1 MYKKLPIL
9 FFILSLSLFMVVGCG
24 DDDEPTEPEQI
35 NEFELLTEAGDVYVG
50 NYTTPGGAGVNIAI
64 SAVFDNLTDGNPV
77 NDPYIIDYRAEADF
91 NSGHIKGANR
101 MALTDLVAKMDDGT
115 IPADKTILNVC
126 YSGQTASAATA
137 FMNLMGYEAQN
148 LKFGMCAVDTSISG
162 TDKWLKQ
169 IAADE
174 HAGDVVSTAS
184 TTTTTYDF
192 PTLSTGGTT
201 AEEIFKARF
210 NEVIASSWPRISSDD
225 VWDNPG
231 NYFIVNYWP
240 AAEYTNPGHIPGAY
254 QFTPNSS
261 LLSDTQLNLLPTD
274 KTIVLYCY
282 SGQSSAQICTYLTM
296 LGYDA
301 KSLLY
306 GFNGFA
312 YGLMTKS
319 KYPGAPAPGIYDAI
333 LEK

>member
-1 MYKKLPIL
+1 MYKKIPVL
-9 FFILSLSLFMVVGCG
+9 FLILSLALFMVVGC
-24 DDDEPTEPEQI
+24 DDDETTEPEEI
-35 NEFELLTEAGDVYVG
+35 NEFELLTEVGDVYVA
-50 NYTTPGGAGVNIAI
+50 NYTTQGGLGVNTTIT
-64 SAVFDNLTDGNPV
+64 AVFDNLTDGNTA
-77 NDPYIIDYRAEADF
+77 NDPYIIDYRSAADYAIV
-91 NSGHIKGANR
+91 HIKGAHS
-101 MALTDLVAKMDDGT
+101 MAMTDLVAKLDDGT
-115 IPADKTILNVC
+115 IPKDKTILNVC
-126 YSGQTASAATA
+126 YTGQTASSATA
-137 FMNLMGYEAQN
+137 FLNLLGYEAQN
-148 LKFGMCAVDTSISG
+148 LSYGMCSVDTSFSN
-162 TDKWLKQ
+162 TKQ
-169 IAADE
+169 WKNAVKTDE

-184 TTTTTYDF
+184 TTTTTHDF

-210 NEVIASSWPRISSDD
+210 NEVIAASWPKIDANL

-254 QFTPNSS
+254 QFSPNTT
-261 LLSDTQLNLLPTD
+261 LLSTAQLNLLPTD
-274 KTIVLYCY
+274 KTIVVYCY
-282 SGQSSAQICTYLTM
+282 TGQTSAQICTYLTM

-312 YGLMTKS
+312 HGIMTKN
-319 KYPGAPAPGIYDAI
+319 KYAGSAAPGTYDAI